1 MATLTSTPTPRIPRV
16 HRHPA
21 LLTSEEF
28 LNWLKPGIHADLIGG
43 FVFKRTP
50 VSMPHAHLLNFL
62 DRLLGVYIEEENLG
76 QLFRETVAVR
86 LSTRETF
93 LPDLAYFTNSKITRL
108 PETHAPFAPAFV
120 TEVLSPATAKRDTE
134 LKFAAYELHGVQEY
148 WILDPQKLQHRFYK
162 RNVDV
167 LEEFSEH
174 EERVDSVSIPGF
186 WIKRAWLNPAKLP
199 SVSACLAKIV
209 RSKKTRRSS

>member
-1 MATLTSTPTPRIPRV
+1 MATLTTTPTPRIPRV

-21 LLTSEEF
+21 LLTAEEF

-43 FVFKRTP
+43 FVFMHSP
-50 VSMPHAHLLNFL
+50 VSIRHAHLLNFL
-62 DRLLGVYIEEENLG
+62 DHLLRCYIEEAHLG
-76 QLFRETVAVR
+76 YLFRETVAVR
-86 LSTRETF
+86 LSPRETF
-93 LPDLAYFTNSKITRL
+93 LPDLAYFTNSQITRL

-148 WILDPQKLQHRFYK
+148 WILDPSKLQHRFYK

-174 EERVDSVSIPGF
+174 EERIDSVSIPSF

-199 SVSACLAKIV
+199 SVSACLAEIL
-209 RSKKTRRSS
+209 RSKKARR